1 MRASLDASRYL
12 AALGLFELDLIVQTD
27 AGTPIDRP
35 FFASTVG
42 GIVFDYHGPDR
53 FKFAA
58 LRQDT
63 DEVIVGHYT
72 QADGFA
78 IDAAT
83 RWRIDP
89 GDRHQLSISVTGMAV
104 SVRVDGETA
113 LGHTFGTFV
122 GDGVVGL
129 LALDVLR
136 SAETDDWAIRV
147 LVEEASG
154 ETDVR
159 YAIREIA
166 LDGPG
171 A

>member
-1 MRASLDASRYL
+1 MGASFGASRYL
-12 AALGLFELDLIVQTD
+12 AALGLFELDLTVLTD
-27 AGTPIDRP
+27 AGTAIDRP
-35 FFASTVG
+35 FFASSVG

-72 QADGFA
+72 QADGFE

-83 RWRIDP
+83 HWRVDP
-89 GDRHQLSISVTGMAV
+89 GDRHQLSISVVGMAV

-122 GDGVVGL
+122 SDGAVGL
-129 LALDVLR
+129 LALDGLR
-136 SAETDDWAIRV
+136 PFDDYAIRV

-154 ETDVR
+154 EADIP